1 MGKQQIDIF
10 NIDIYRQI
18 INLFNSY
25 LNKLKKYLSIDIH
38 MLGYYTN
45 DEMDYII
52 DVYCDMIEDL
62 TKSRAFLMFMPK
74 NAIEEINKNFV
85 IIKNLKKKR
94 MHERILEK
102 LEDIKKI
109 ITVDI

>member
-25 LNKLKKYLSIDIH
+25 LNKLKKYLSIDVH

-45 DEMDYII
+45 EEMYYII
-52 DVYCDMIEDL
+52 SVYCDMIEDL
-62 TKSRAFLMFMPK
+62 TKSRAFIMFMPK
-74 NAIEEINKNFV
+74 NAIEEINKTFL
-85 IIKNLKKKR
+85 IINNLKKQR

-102 LEDIKKI
+102 LAEIKKI
-109 ITVDI
+109 ITIDI